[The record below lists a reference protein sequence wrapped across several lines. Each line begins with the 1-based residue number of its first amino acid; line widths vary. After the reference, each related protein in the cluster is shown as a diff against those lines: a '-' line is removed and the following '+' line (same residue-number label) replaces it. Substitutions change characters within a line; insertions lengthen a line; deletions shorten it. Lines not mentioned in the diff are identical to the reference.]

1 MGEGGCLLVILLL
14 LPAFTPNI
22 LLQHTP
28 NNLENLLDVEVE
40 TEYDSDL
47 IEQDGFE
54 IFGEFGYSNSL
65 ADLDFP
71 VVYKDIVNMEVVDV
85 IDDNLKA
92 SVNIRDIL
100 FEQNL
105 VAVKSEQLATEI
117 LEKVENEIA
126 GIETENFEESGKI
139 KEQVGE
145 FIKDAEGNTEEES
158 HLEEVP
164 SETEIKD
171 TEANYDEFTDEELN
185 NEFAAVE
192 ENIESVQ
199 EMTKTGKSA
208 ENESTE
214 IISESEQVEEENH
227 LDEVPSET
235 EIKDTEANYDEVT
248 DEELNDEKLNDESAA
263 VEENIESVQE
273 MTKTD
278 KSTENVSTE
287 IMSRI
292 EQVDKKSDIIFVDE
306 KPRQDEVA
314 RIDAG
319 NYKEEDFTNVS
330 PKVIVIASS
339 NDYEIEEEAI
349 KMELNEN
356 LNIMKEEDE
365 TKTLQEFSC
374 ANVFK
379 QQLIILAIFIQCIVM
394 RI

>member
-145 FIKDAEGNTEEES
+145 FIKDAEGNT
-158 HLEEVP
+158 
-164 SETEIKD
+164 
-171 TEANYDEFTDEELN
+171 
-185 NEFAAVE
+185 
-192 ENIESVQ
+192 
-199 EMTKTGKSA
+199 
-208 ENESTE
+208 
-214 IISESEQVEEENH
+214 EEENH

>member
-14 LPAFTPNI
+14 LPASTPNI

-40 TEYDSDL
+40 TEDNSDADL

-54 IFGEFGYSNSL
+54 IFGGFGYSNSL

-92 SVNIRDIL
+92 SVDIRDIL
-100 FEQNL
+100 LEQNL

-117 LEKVENEIA
+117 LEKLEIETA
-126 GIETENFEESGKI
+126 GIETENFEESDKI
-139 KEQVGE
+139 KEEVGE
-145 FIKDAEGNTEEES
+145 FIKDAEGNTEEE
-158 HLEEVP
+158 
-164 SETEIKD
+164 
-171 TEANYDEFTDEELN
+171 
-185 NEFAAVE
+185 
-192 ENIESVQ
+192 
-199 EMTKTGKSA
+199 
-208 ENESTE
+208 
-214 IISESEQVEEENH
+214 NH
-227 LDEVPSET
+227 FEEVPSET

-248 DEELNDEKLNDESAA
+248 DEELNYESAA
-263 VEENIESVQE
+263 VELNIESVQE
-273 MTKTD
+273 MTKTGKSIENVSTESMSEIEQVEEENHLEEVPSENEIKD
-278 KSTENVSTE
+278 TEADYDEVTDKELNDESAAMEEDIESVQEMTKTGKSTENVSKE
-287 IMSRI
+287 IISEI
-292 EQVDKKSDIIFVDE
+292 EQLDKKSDILFVDE
-306 KPRQDEVA
+306 NPRKDEIA

-319 NYKEEDFTNVS
+319 NDKEEDFTDFS
-330 PKVIVIASS
+330 PKVLVVASS
-339 NDYEIEEEAI
+339 NDYAIEEEAI

-365 TKTLQEFSC
+365 PKTLQEFSC

>member
-14 LPAFTPNI
+14 LPASTPNI

-40 TEYDSDL
+40 TEDNSDADL

-54 IFGEFGYSNSL
+54 IFGGFGYSNSL

-92 SVNIRDIL
+92 SVDIRDIL
-100 FEQNL
+100 LEQNI

-117 LEKVENEIA
+117 LEKVEIEIT
-126 GIETENFEESGKI
+126 GIGTENFEESSKI
-139 KEQVGE
+139 KEEVGE
-145 FIKDAEGNTEEES
+145 FIKDAEGNTEEVN

-185 NEFAAVE
+185 
-192 ENIESVQ
+192 
-199 EMTKTGKSA
+199 
-208 ENESTE
+208 
-214 IISESEQVEEENH
+214 
-227 LDEVPSET
+227 
-235 EIKDTEANYDEVT
+235 
-248 DEELNDEKLNDESAA
+248 DESAA
-263 VEENIESVQE
+263 VEENIESVHKMTKTGKSTEIMSQIEQVEEENHLEEVPSENEIKDTEADYDEVADEELSDESAAVEQNIEVLQE

-278 KSTENVSTE
+278 KSTENISTE
-287 IMSRI
+287 TMSEI
-292 EQVDKKSDIIFVDE
+292 DQFNKKSDIVFVDK
-306 KPRQDEVA
+306 KPRKDEVA
-314 RIDAG
+314 RIDTG
-319 NYKEEDFTNVS
+319 NDKEEDFTNVS

-339 NDYEIEEEAI
+339 NDYEIEEETI
-349 KMELNEN
+349 KMDLNDN
-356 LNIMKEEDE
+356 LDIMKEEDE

-394 RI
+394 RM